1 MTLPPSND
9 DTSIDEIVDRVDAA
23 ATGAVELVDIQRRLM
38 LTSEDRGSP
47 IAALATAL
55 LYIERRDPTSG
66 EEYFGPWIVT
76 SEGRDPPW
84 LSELPQEVLALW
96 DKCSTRV
103 RSPAVRA
110 RLHDLCFEARY
121 GQVGAHARAAVQ
133 AYVELGDQY
142 GSDVADEMNRI
153 LVGLAAVRS
162 LQRALELARRTN
174 QQDLVEL
181 TIERLLDHARMA
193 LQDGNAGP
201 GVVLGFL
208 GTLAEDRSDIPDLD
222 DLLRAARTRYSD
234 DLWHTRTTIE
244 MQLQRTGQDAAART
258 RLHREIVQSLLD
270 AAAREPVAMN
280 AVIHLQDAAQFA

>member
-1 MTLPPSND
+1 
-9 DTSIDEIVDRVDAA
+9 
-23 ATGAVELVDIQRRLM
+23 
-38 LTSEDRGSP
+38 
-47 IAALATAL
+47 
-55 LYIERRDPTSG
+55 
-66 EEYFGPWIVT
+66 
-76 SEGRDPPW
+76 
-84 LSELPQEVLALW
+84 
-96 DKCSTRV
+96 
-103 RSPAVRA
+103 
-110 RLHDLCFEARY
+110 
-121 GQVGAHARAAVQ
+121 VGAHARAAVQ